1 MDLIMDF
8 RQTKIGY
15 GKKIDKFE
23 EDNDETIVISTEH
36 QGLKTKLKDNKK
48 F

>member
-1 MDLIMDF
+1 MDF
-8 RQTKIGY
+8 RQIKIRY

-23 EDNDETIVISTEH
+23 EDNDETFVISTEH
-36 QGLKTKLKDNKK
+36 QGLKTRLKDNKT